1 MNIMKLKTAARNA
14 SATVAVAA
22 MSAPVW
28 ADSSPLESAQTEI
41 GNLKTGIVALGG
53 VIIGIA
59 VAIVVIGVI
68 KRAVSKA

>member
-1 MNIMKLKTAARNA
+1 MKFRNMKNKFKA
-14 SATVAVAA
+14 SLATVAVTAL
-22 MSAPVW
+22 SAPVW
-28 ADSSPLESAQTEI
+28 AEGTPLDAAQTEI

>member
-1 MNIMKLKTAARNA
+1 MKFRNMKNKFKA
-14 SATVAVAA
+14 SVATVAVAA

-28 ADSSPLESAQTEI
+28 AEGTPLDGAQTEI

>member
-1 MNIMKLKTAARNA
+1 MKMMTLKNAARKA
-14 SATVAVAA
+14 AATVAVAP

-28 ADSSPLESAQTEI
+28 ADGTPLEAAQTEI
-41 GNLKTGIVALGG
+41 GGMKAGIVALGA

-59 VAIVVIGVI
+59 VAIVTIGVI

>member
-14 SATVAVAA
+14 AATVAVAV

-28 ADSSPLESAQTEI
+28 ADGSPLEAAQTEI
-41 GNLKTGIVALGG
+41 GGLKAGIVAIGA

-59 VAIVVIGVI
+59 VATVTIGVI

>member
-14 SATVAVAA
+14 AATVSVAA

-28 ADSSPLESAQTEI
+28 ADGTPLEAAQTEI
-41 GNLKTGIVALGG
+41 GGLKTGIVALGG
-53 VIIGIA
+53 VILGIA
-59 VAIVVIGVI
+59 VAIVTIGVI

>member
-1 MNIMKLKTAARNA
+1 MKFRNMKNKFKA
-14 SATVAVAA
+14 SVATVAVAA

-28 ADSSPLESAQTEI
+28 AEGTPLEAAQTEI

>member
-14 SATVAVAA
+14 AATVSVAV

-28 ADSSPLESAQTEI
+28 ADDTALEAAKAEI
-41 GNLKTGIVALGG
+41 ASMKTGIAGIGG
-53 VIIGIA
+53 VIIGVA
-59 VAIVVIGVI
+59 VAIVTIGVI

>member
-1 MNIMKLKTAARNA
+1 MKFRNMKNKFKA
-14 SATVAVAA
+14 SVATVAVAA

-28 ADSSPLESAQTEI
+28 AEGTPLDAAQTEI
-41 GNLKTGIVALGG
+41 RNLKTGIVALGG

>member
-14 SATVAVAA
+14 AATVAVAV

-28 ADSSPLESAQTEI
+28 ADDTPLEAAKTEI
-41 GNLKTGIVALGG
+41 ASLKTGIVALGG

>member
-14 SATVAVAA
+14 AATVSVAV

-28 ADSSPLESAQTEI
+28 AEGTPLDAAKTEI
-41 GNLKTGIVALGG
+41 ASLKAGIVDLGG
-53 VIIGIA
+53 VILGIA
-59 VAIVVIGVI
+59 VAIVTIGVL

>member
-1 MNIMKLKTAARNA
+1 MKMMTLKNAARKA
-14 SATVAVAA
+14 YATVAVAA

-28 ADSSPLESAQTEI
+28 ADSSPLEAAQTEI
-41 GNLKTGIVALGG
+41 GGLKAGIVAIGA

-59 VAIVVIGVI
+59 VATVTIGVI